1 MSYLQKILSAL
12 FLLFLCDFHFTPLSV
27 LIFFYINI
35 FPELTFRKTSTV
47 RNKIL
52 EDGVC
57 LLELFLVTVIA
68 APACFLISMW
78 FDKTSLPDDSS
89 AWLALLPKLLLW
101 SVSEAILFWNGILR
115 VYLTSVQLGIK
126 WRIIGILCGWIPERV
141 QQRVA
146 RTYNAA
152 LSKCGDHDP
161 DFLEA
166 VRDLTAS
173 ACARLNQQLPD
184 DPSIYYQ
191 SVGSTMNHAVSGRFA
206 LNMSYPLVRHFDGAN
221 DGLVA
226 LDSMQ
231 WGSSFIR
238 LQIPEGRGIS
248 HGDMID
254 LNRENIPGFDVREFY
269 TGLVKDLKERGY

>member
-1 MSYLQKILSAL
+1 MRNLRKILSAL

-126 WRIIGILCGWIPERV
+126 WRIIGILCGWIPVVHIWALCKIIHITSAEV
-141 QQRVA
+141 QCENEK
-146 RTYNAA
+146 YL
-152 LSKCGDHDP
+152 LSHLHD
-161 DFLEA
+161 E
-166 VRDLTAS
+166 S
-173 ACARLNQQLPD
+173 D
-184 DPSIYYQ
+184 D
-191 SVGSTMNHAVSGRFA
+191 GG
-206 LNMSYPLVRHFDGAN
+206 
-221 DGLVA
+221 
-226 LDSMQ
+226 
-231 WGSSFIR
+231 
-238 LQIPEGRGIS
+238 
-248 HGDMID
+248 
-254 LNRENIPGFDVREFY
+254 
-269 TGLVKDLKERGY
+269 